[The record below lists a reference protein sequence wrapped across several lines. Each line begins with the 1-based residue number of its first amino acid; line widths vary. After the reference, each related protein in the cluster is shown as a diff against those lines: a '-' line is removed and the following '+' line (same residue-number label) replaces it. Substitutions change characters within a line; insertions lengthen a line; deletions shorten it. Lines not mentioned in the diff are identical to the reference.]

1 MKYLQYIL
9 YGLIVGNWLMNVKRR
24 LTPTESNRGR
34 YVIVAMHSMR
44 EEYILVGRCA
54 TSSRAQELAQI
65 IEDET
70 NEYITIIYDCYNK
83 DDLNEIQE
91 KIESAFM
98 QCYSINPDDQRIL
111 KYVSDMCDVGDVYDV
126 GNALCGY

>member
-1 MKYLQYIL
+1 MKSLQYIL
-9 YGLIVGNWLMNVKRR
+9 YGIIIGHWLLNVKRR
-24 LTPTESNRGR
+24 LTPTDSNRGR

-44 EEYILVGRCA
+44 EEFILVGRCA

-83 DDLNEIQE
+83 DDLNELQG
-91 KIESAFM
+91 KIESRIL
-98 QCYSINPDDQRIL
+98 QSRSNNPADQRIL
-111 KYVSDMCDVGDVYDV
+111 EDVSDMCDVGDM
-126 GNALCGY
+126 

>member
-1 MKYLQYIL
+1 MKIFQCIL
-9 YGLIVGNWLMNVKRR
+9 YGIIIGRWILAVKDR
-24 LTPTESNRGR
+24 LTPGKTPGR

-44 EEYILVGRCA
+44 EEFILVGRCA

-83 DDLNEIQE
+83 DDLNELQG
-91 KIESAFM
+91 KIESRIL
-98 QCYSINPDDQRIL
+98 QSYSNNPDDQRIL
-111 KYVSDMCDVGDVYDV
+111 EDVSDMCDVGDM
-126 GNALCGY
+126 

>member
-1 MKYLQYIL
+1 MKYLQHIL
-9 YGLIVGNWLMNVKRR
+9 YGAIIGHWLLNVKRR
-24 LTPTESNRGR
+24 LTPTDSNRGR

-44 EEYILVGRCA
+44 NEFIVVGRCA

-91 KIESAFM
+91 KRETAFM
-98 QCYSINPDDQRIL
+98 PLYSINPDDQRIL
-111 KYVSDMCDVGDVYDV
+111 EYVSDMCDIGEVLCC
-126 GNALCGY
+126 GN

>member
-1 MKYLQYIL
+1 M
-9 YGLIVGNWLMNVKRR
+9 KRR

-34 YVIVAMHSMR
+34 FVIVAMHSMR
-44 EEYILVGRCA
+44 EEFILVGRCA

-83 DDLNEIQE
+83 DDLNELQE
-91 KIESAFM
+91 KIESRIL
-98 QCYSINPDDQRIL
+98 QSRSNNPDDQRIL
-111 KYVSDMCDVGDVYDV
+111 EDVSDMCDIGDM
-126 GNALCGY
+126 

>member
-1 MKYLQYIL
+1 MKSLQYIL
-9 YGLIVGNWLMNVKRR
+9 YGLIIGHWLLNVKRR

-34 YVIVAMHSMR
+34 FVIVAMHSMR
-44 EEYILVGRCA
+44 DEFILVGRCA

-83 DDLNEIQE
+83 DDLNELQG
-91 KIESAFM
+91 KIESRIL
-98 QCYSINPDDQRIL
+98 QSRSNNPDDQRIL
-111 KYVSDMCDVGDVYDV
+111 EDVSDMCDVGDM
-126 GNALCGY
+126 

>member
-1 MKYLQYIL
+1 MQYLKFIL
-9 YGLIVGNWLMNVKRR
+9 YGCIIGHWLTNVKRR
-24 LTPTESNRGR
+24 LTPTDGNRGR

-44 EEYILVGRCA
+44 EEFILVGRCA

-83 DDLNEIQE
+83 DDLNELQE
-91 KIESAFM
+91 KIESRIL
-98 QCYSINPDDQRIL
+98 QSRSNNPDDQRIL
-111 KYVSDMCDVGDVYDV
+111 EDVSDLCDIGDM
-126 GNALCGY
+126 

>member
-1 MKYLQYIL
+1 MKSLQYIL
-9 YGLIVGNWLMNVKRR
+9 YGIIIGHWLTNVKKR
-24 LTPTESNRGR
+24 LTPTDGNRGR

-44 EEYILVGRCA
+44 EEFILVGRCA

-83 DDLNEIQE
+83 DDLNELQG
-91 KIESAFM
+91 KIESRIL
-98 QCYSINPDDQRIL
+98 QSHSNNPDDQRIL
-111 KYVSDMCDVGDVYDV
+111 EDVSDMCDVGDM
-126 GNALCGY
+126 

>member
-1 MKYLQYIL
+1 MKYLEPVL
-9 YGLIVGNWLMNVKRR
+9 YGLIIGHWLLNVKRR

-44 EEYILVGRCA
+44 NEFIVVGRCA
-54 TSSRAQELAQI
+54 SSSRAQELAQI

-91 KIESAFM
+91 KRETAFM
-98 QCYSINPDDQRIL
+98 PLYSINPDDQRIL
-111 KYVSDMCDVGDVYDV
+111 EEVSDMCDIGEV
-126 GNALCGY
+126 LCCGS

>member
-1 MKYLQYIL
+1 MKYMQDIL
-9 YGLIVGNWLMNVKRR
+9 YGVIIGHWLLNVKRR

-44 EEYILVGRCA
+44 EEFILVGRCA

-70 NEYITIIYDCYNK
+70 NEYITIIYDCYIK
-83 DDLNEIQE
+83 DDLHEIQD
-91 KIESAFM
+91 KLESGLM
-98 QCYSINPDDQRIL
+98 RCRSDNPDDQRIL
-111 KYVSDMCDVGDVYDV
+111 EDVSDMCDIGDM
-126 GNALCGY
+126 

>member
-1 MKYLQYIL
+1 MRYLQCIL
-9 YGLIVGNWLMNVKRR
+9 YGAIVGRWLLNVKRR
-24 LTPTESNRGR
+24 LTPTGNCGR

-44 EEYILVGRCA
+44 EEFILVGRCA

-83 DDLNEIQE
+83 DDLNEIQG
-91 KIESAFM
+91 KLKSGLM
-98 QCYSINPDDQRIL
+98 QCRSNNPDDQRIL
-111 KYVSDMCDVGDVYDV
+111 EDVSDMCDVGDM
-126 GNALCGY
+126 

>member
-1 MKYLQYIL
+1 MKYLQCIL
-9 YGLIVGNWLMNVKRR
+9 YGIIIGHWLLNVKRR
-24 LTPTESNRGR
+24 LTPTDSNRGR

-44 EEYILVGRCA
+44 EEFILVGRCA

-83 DDLNEIQE
+83 DDLNELQG
-91 KIESAFM
+91 KIESRIL
-98 QCYSINPDDQRIL
+98 QSRSNNPADQRIL
-111 KYVSDMCDVGDVYDV
+111 EDVSDMCDVGDM
-126 GNALCGY
+126 

>member
-1 MKYLQYIL
+1 M
-9 YGLIVGNWLMNVKRR
+9 KRR
-24 LTPTESNRGR
+24 LTPTDSNRGR

-44 EEYILVGRCA
+44 NEFIVVGRCA

-91 KIESAFM
+91 KRETAFM
-98 QCYSINPDDQRIL
+98 PLYSINPDDQRIL
-111 KYVSDMCDVGDVYDV
+111 EYVSDMCDIGEVLCC
-126 GNALCGY
+126 GN

>member
-1 MKYLQYIL
+1 MKYLQCIL
-9 YGLIVGNWLMNVKRR
+9 YGLIFGHWLINVKRR

-44 EEYILVGRCA
+44 EEFILVGRCA

-83 DDLNEIQE
+83 DDLNELQG
-91 KIESAFM
+91 KIESRVL
-98 QCYSINPDDQRIL
+98 QSRSNNPDDQRIL
-111 KYVSDMCDVGDVYDV
+111 EDVSDMCDVGDM
-126 GNALCGY
+126 

>member
-1 MKYLQYIL
+1 MKSLQYIL
-9 YGLIVGNWLMNVKRR
+9 YGLIIGHWLLNVKRR

-44 EEYILVGRCA
+44 DEFILVGRCA

-83 DDLNEIQE
+83 DDLNELQG
-91 KIESAFM
+91 KIESRIL
-98 QCYSINPDDQRIL
+98 QSRSNNPADQRIL
-111 KYVSDMCDVGDVYDV
+111 EDVSDMCDVGDIP
-126 GNALCGY
+126 

>member
-1 MKYLQYIL
+1 MKYLEPVL
-9 YGLIVGNWLMNVKRR
+9 YGIIIGHWLLNVKRR
-24 LTPTESNRGR
+24 LTPSESNRGR

-44 EEYILVGRCA
+44 NEFIVVGRCA
-54 TSSRAQELAQI
+54 SSSRAQELAQI

-91 KIESAFM
+91 KRETAFM
-98 QCYSINPDDQRIL
+98 PLYSINPDDQRIL
-111 KYVSDMCDVGDVYDV
+111 EDVSDMCDIGEV
-126 GNALCGY
+126 LCCGS

>member
-1 MKYLQYIL
+1 MKYLQYII
-9 YGLIVGNWLMNVKRR
+9 YGVIVGQWLMNVKRR
-24 LTPTESNRGR
+24 LTPTDGNRGR

-44 EEYILVGRCA
+44 EEFILVGRCA

-70 NEYITIIYDCYNK
+70 NEYITIIYDCFNK

-91 KIESAFM
+91 KLESGLM
-98 QCYSINPDDQRIL
+98 RCQSSNPYDQRIL
-111 KYVSDMCDVGDVYDV
+111 EDVSDMCDVGD
-126 GNALCGY
+126 L

>member
-1 MKYLQYIL
+1 MKYLQHIL
-9 YGLIVGNWLMNVKRR
+9 YGAIIGHWLLNVKRR

-44 EEYILVGRCA
+44 EEFILVGRCA

-83 DDLNEIQE
+83 DDLNELQE
-91 KIESAFM
+91 KIENRILQSR
-98 QCYSINPDDQRIL
+98 SNNPDDQRIL
-111 KYVSDMCDVGDVYDV
+111 EDVSDMCDVGDIP
-126 GNALCGY
+126 

>member
-1 MKYLQYIL
+1 MKYLQCIL
-9 YGLIVGNWLMNVKRR
+9 YGAIVGHWLTNVKKRIF
-24 LTPTESNRGR
+24 PGQVQGR

-44 EEYILVGRCA
+44 EEFILVGRCA

-83 DDLNEIQE
+83 DDLNELQN
-91 KIESAFM
+91 KLESGLM
-98 QCYSINPDDQRIL
+98 RCRSDNPTDQRIL
-111 KYVSDMCDVGDVYDV
+111 ENVSDMCDIGDM
-126 GNALCGY
+126 